1 MAFKNLSHYLKKANR
16 YIQSAQVNIQ
26 NTARPHLEPQIQ
38 CKQISELWFFF
49 LKSTFKLESIYL
61 LSQI

>member
-38 CKQISELWFFF
+38 CKQNFRTLIFFF
-49 LKSTFKLESIYL
+49 KSTFKLESIYL